1 MLCKYWDGTTHV
13 DIGGNVHFLKEDSV
27 QVIKTELQGLLDHPD
42 EYEKMKQ
49 AALSNRRHEF
59 SYKQIARRSIG

>member
-1 MLCKYWDGTTHV
+1 
-13 DIGGNVHFLKEDSV
+13 VHFLKEDSV

-59 SYKQIARRSIG
+59 SYKQIARRSIE